1 MGKRNGRHTREQ
13 PYPSRRGRTSNRVPF
28 LAAGFSPRNPVL
40 TIRIAAPYPY
50 PIALFLLKS
59 KAEEKPCPAVF
70 IPRFSRA

>member
-1 MGKRNGRHTREQ
+1 MARETTTYKGAAVSV
-13 PYPSRRGRTSNRVPF
+13 PPGTDFYRVPF
-28 LAAGFSPRNPVL
+28 PAADFPQGTGSAHPHSC
-40 TIRIAAPYPY
+40 PYPY